1 MWRGGGSLGLNERG
15 KEEVSHYI
23 LKDRKIVR
31 ASLLEWAQ
39 WFEHREHRVV
49 AKSDVCGFRV
59 STIFL
64 GMDSGH
70 MWETMVF
77 KGPILTFGDASDLD
91 MDRCEGTFEQA
102 EEMHLRMCDKIR
114 EAMGD

>member
-1 MWRGGGSLGLNERG
+1 MGSLGRDELG
-15 KEEVSHYI
+15 PEEIVSHYI

-31 ASLLEWAQ
+31 ASLMQWAR
-39 WFEHREHRVV
+39 WFERREERVV

-64 GMDSGH
+64 GMDRGE

-77 KGPILTFGDASDLD
+77 KGPLNEPEDAADLD
-91 MDRCEGTFEQA
+91 MDRCEGTYEQA
-102 EEMHLRMCDKIR
+102 EEMHRRMCDKIR
-114 EAMGD
+114 EAMGG

>member
-1 MWRGGGSLGLNERG
+1 MSY
-15 KEEVSHYI
+15 YI

-31 ASLLEWAQ
+31 ASFMQWAEWFQ
-39 WFEHREHRVV
+39 CKEERVV

-64 GMDSGH
+64 GMGVGH

-77 KGPILTFGDASDLD
+77 KGLVMVSSDASDQD
-91 MDRCEGTFEQA
+91 MDRCEGSIEQA
-102 EEMHLRMCDKIR
+102 EEMHGRMCDKIR
-114 EAMGD
+114 RAMGVAEERDVH